1 MASWGPPGQIKWPSV
16 KARKFAMMAWSG
28 SGRLQN
34 GGGMSGSD
42 PEVPANEAKAEGGSG
57 EGPRESP
64 LALPAS
70 AGWPRKLFFGRGG
83 LRAGWRL
90 LVYVALTFILGH
102 FLLRAL
108 HLKPGQAAA
117 FTISAALPGEV
128 LGVVAVLAAALV
140 MGKFEKR
147 SLADYGLPWRK
158 ALRARFW
165 EGALWGFL
173 ELTAVLAVLRGAGA
187 FSLNGLALHG
197 REAFLYAA
205 GWGVFF
211 LAVGIFEEFPFR
223 GYAQFTLTTG
233 MRMTRSRIAWCAS
246 LLRPG
251 FWPAAVLLSLAFGL
265 AHFDN
270 PGENWLGALDVVV
283 SGLAFSMALRRTG
296 DLWFAIGLHAAWDW
310 GETFFY
316 GVPDSGMV
324 GVGHFLNSSLQG
336 PKWLSGGNAG
346 PEGSIVGLAFDV
358 ATVALIAWRFPEVR
372 YPAPGQLRASESASA
387 RAPESERSP
396 KV

>member
-1 MASWGPPGQIKWPSV
+1 
-16 KARKFAMMAWSG
+16 
-28 SGRLQN
+28 
-34 GGGMSGSD
+34 MSGDD
-42 PEVPANEAKAEGGSG
+42 PETPTSQANVEGGSG
-57 EGPRESP
+57 EGPPESL

-70 AGWPRKLFFGRGG
+70 AGWPRKIFFGPEG

-90 LVYVALTFILGH
+90 LVYVALAFILGH
-102 FLLRAL
+102 FLLRAF
-108 HLKPGQAAA
+108 HLRPGQAAA
-117 FTISAALPGEV
+117 ITINAALPGEV

-197 REAFLYAA
+197 REVFLYAA
-205 GWGVFF
+205 GWCVFF
-211 LAVGIFEEFPFR
+211 LALGIFEEFPLR
-223 GYAQFTLTTG
+223 GYMQFTLTTG
-233 MRMTRSRIAWCAS
+233 I
-246 LLRPG
+246 G
-251 FWPAAVLLSLAFGL
+251 FWPAAVLLSVVFGWL
-265 AHFDN
+265 HFDN
-270 PGENWLGALDVVV
+270 PGENWLGALDVAV
-283 SGLAFSMALRRTG
+283 SGVAFSMALRRTG

-324 GVGHFLNSSLQG
+324 GVGHLFESSLHG
-336 PKWLSGGNAG
+336 PWWLSGGNAG
-346 PEGSIVGLAFDV
+346 PEASIVGLAFDV
-358 ATVALIAWRFPEVR
+358 ATLALIAWRFPEVR
-372 YPAPGQLRASESASA
+372 YPAQGQLRASESASA

-396 KV
+396 EV